1 MDYVL
6 IIKLDFC
13 FNIIYGTIVRMRKQ
27 FIVIIVSLILL
38 LLEVMYIAFM
48 DGDDREKLIASI
60 KNPFENAYEQIE
72 HRIEESEHLTEEDD
86 SSGIKDIIEDFG
98 AYDNYID
105 ENTPIPGNVAYIFV
119 GDSRTVGVDMAVSD
133 KEREYFVAETGK
145 GVDWFDNTG
154 APSALSILKANNS
167 GLKFKVIVNLG
178 VNDLYDEERYV
189 ESYNRFIEEAHTYG
203 AKVYFVSVNPVN
215 DNKCV
220 NVKNEQVESF
230 NGTISEQCVFDGY
243 IDTYSA
249 LFYDLVGDTDRAGL
263 HYSNDMYKKI
273 YGTIRYVLE

>member
-1 MDYVL
+1 
-6 IIKLDFC
+6 
-13 FNIIYGTIVRMRKQ
+13 MRKQ

-38 LLEVMYIAFM
+38 LVEVVYIAFL
-48 DGDDREKLIASI
+48 DADDREQIIASI
-60 KNPFENAYEQIE
+60 KSPFENAYDQIE
-72 HRIEESEHLTEEDD
+72 HKLEETESEKEAESNSDNN
-86 SSGIKDIIEDFG
+86 DIIEDFG

-105 ENTPIPGNVAYIFV
+105 ENTEIPGNVAYIFI

-145 GVDWFDNTG
+145 GVDWFDKTG
-154 APSALSILKANNS
+154 APSAISILQANYS

-178 VNDLYDEERYV
+178 VNDLYDEDRYI
-189 ESYNRFIEEAHTYG
+189 ESYNRFISDAHAYG

-215 DNKCV
+215 DSRCV

-230 NGTISEQCVFDGY
+230 NSVISEQCDFDGY

-263 HYSNDMYKKI
+263 HYSNDMYRKI